1 LIALITLFYPAEQG
15 YSIFVKSLPFNSTV
29 EMVEEEF
36 QKFGAIKPGGIQV
49 RNNKVCSSSWFW
61 IQSSSC
67 AVCLTFVL
75 LLLQIDQYCF
85 GFVEFES
92 QQSMQ
97 AAIQVCFI
105 MDKLSFYNIY
115 GDDVTDISCYDVGFS
130 AIY

>member
-1 LIALITLFYPAEQG
+1 VQ
-15 YSIFVKSLPFNSTV
+15 SSLVASKLGTTRLVVTV
-29 EMVEEEF
+29 G
-36 QKFGAIKPGGIQV
+36 FG
-49 RNNKVCSSSWFW
+49 
-61 IQSSSC
+61 SSC

-115 GDDVTDISCYDVGFS
+115 GDDVTVISCYDVGFS